1 MYMKITR
8 KRLNQIRNM
17 KSQSARKY
25 KKGGKKKR
33 RRTLRSRKVN
43 LKKRTI
49 RHKMKGGDKIQDAID
64 SYTKQISN
72 LKKRLSFLE
81 KRQQKIKSDMLNK
94 KNELLRKRGVNSIKE
109 LQDTDKTVLKNYVL
123 LKRENQKE
131 IDSIPVKISNLE
143 ILIQRI
149 KRDAM
154 NAQFVNTIQK
164 ANLLKKKG
172 IDKIKSIPK
181 SVDSDINVGVTMPK
195 VVTTVIKT
203 LKDNNGKILSPGY
216 MVDVIQDPDGV
227 SASTGTAILSNAS
240 SREKSIIPKKSAT
253 VNKSIKDIVPPELAP
268 SAPPIETS
276 IPINTPI
283 QTITPDQTLPR
294 ASLPIAPVVSI
305 SEPATIETSRRQR
318 VTSRRQRVTKK
329 RNKTNTNSSSRN
341 KSKSKQKKRQKPKSN
356 KKNRTATIA
365 KKTQVSK
372 KKKAAKTKKKLNV
385 NSKRLKQII
394 LHLKKSNTEKL
405 LKKLKV
411 RNYNKKK
418 NAKELKEMIIKRYDA
433 MKNDNLYNILKS
445 INQTNK
451 KKKII
456 IRKGDSKIKMLT
468 SYINFLKKRTLKNK

>member
-1 MYMKITR
+1 MYMKITK

-17 KSQSARKY
+17 KRQSARKY

-49 RHKMKGGDKIQDAID
+49 RYKMKGGDKIQDAID

-131 IDSIPVKISNLE
+131 IDSIPVKISNIE

-172 IDKIKSIPK
+172 IDKIKNIPK
-181 SVDSDINVGVTMPK
+181 SVDSEINVGVTMPK

-203 LKDNNGKILSPGY
+203 LKDNKGKILSPGY

-268 SAPPIETS
+268 SAPPIETP

-283 QTITPDQTLPR
+283 QTITSDQSLPK

-305 SEPATIETSRRQR
+305 SEPATIE
-318 VTSRRQRVTKK
+318 TSRRQRVTKK

-341 KSKSKQKKRQKPKSN
+341 KSKSKQKKRQKPKSK
-356 KKNRTATIA
+356 KKNSAA
-365 KKTQVSK
+365 SKGKKTQITK

-418 NAKELKEMIIKRYDA
+418 NAKELKEMIIKRYET